1 MSSIR
6 FVHWDGKAMKK
17 IQEHKKIVIIV
28 FVILLT
34 ISIVLFVVL
43 GGKEKDIGKVLDNQK
58 QETQVDDEQG
68 DDSNSQG
75 GLVISEPEEADKES
89 SDDKVEFVGPDG
101 NASNTSDKENT
112 ENGANEEIDGDT
124 DSNENTDDNDVEG
137 NLEKGVDDT
146 EQYGDFF

>member
-1 MSSIR
+1 
-6 FVHWDGKAMKK
+6 MKK